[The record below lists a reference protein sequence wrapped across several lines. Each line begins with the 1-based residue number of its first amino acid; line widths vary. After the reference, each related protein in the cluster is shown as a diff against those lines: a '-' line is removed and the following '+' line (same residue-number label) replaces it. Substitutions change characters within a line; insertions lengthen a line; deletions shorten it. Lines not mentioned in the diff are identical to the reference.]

1 MLRSRSFRR
10 RHQRQRREE
19 RAGVRRAG
27 NPGRGFFGRFY
38 GLGFLASKIQAEL
51 LPEFDR
57 RNPVW
62 GKSNGHLMERIVKDR
77 DFSVA
82 AAKALEFRPP
92 GSLQR
97 FSARGIGI
105 ARLMHD

>member
-1 MLRSRSFRR
+1 
-10 RHQRQRREE
+10 
-19 RAGVRRAG
+19 
-27 NPGRGFFGRFY
+27 
-38 GLGFLASKIQAEL
+38 
-51 LPEFDR
+51 
-57 RNPVW
+57 
-62 GKSNGHLMERIVKDR
+62 MERIVKDR